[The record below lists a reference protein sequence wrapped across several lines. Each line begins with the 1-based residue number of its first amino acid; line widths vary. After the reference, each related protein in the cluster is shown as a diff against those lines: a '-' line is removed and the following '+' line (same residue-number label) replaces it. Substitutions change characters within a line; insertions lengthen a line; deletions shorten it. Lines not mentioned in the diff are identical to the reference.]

1 VIVVTLELWPG
12 GRSEGSQVLG
22 KAFIANDGTGSP
34 TVGNYKFSLMGKNKR
49 RLKYGTGR
57 LTGFPRKREGPWSL
71 LASILKQV
79 YSVTGV
85 E

>member
-1 VIVVTLELWPG
+1 MLVVTVELWPG
-12 GRSEGSQVLG
+12 GNKEKSCVLG
-22 KAFIANDGTGSP
+22 QALITNDGTGSP

-71 LASILKQV
+71 LARIMMQV
-79 YSVTGV
+79 YPVTGV